1 MDSPEDYTV
10 VPLSGKPVF
19 PRLCANCCAPA
30 AERLTI
36 ARVFHTADSRGLVSF
51 QPYFCSQCAAAH
63 RRERKPDP
71 TLFFR
76 RLLHGWALWIPMAGS
91 FWVFSVAL
99 PYALQAVAE
108 RDPKGIV
115 LSGGIAL
122 LFILITFTC
131 AIGIWYGSNHLA
143 VKPPTSITS
152 AVDFTSDQS
161 QTFEPTWRRFTLRN
175 EAYARHFREANR
187 ERLWSRSRPEAG
199 RAMVLRHYGK
209 YVMYALIG
217 VVAAFAIADEF
228 GVSLWDVLRNL
239 DK

>member
-1 MDSPEDYTV
+1 MDAPQDNTV

-30 AERLTI
+30 TERLTI
-36 ARVFHTADSRGLVSF
+36 ARIFHSADSRQPVYF
-51 QPYFCSQCAAAH
+51 QPYFCPQCIAAH
-63 RRERKPDP
+63 RAEIKPDP

-76 RLLHGWALWIPMAGS
+76 RLLHGWTLWIPMAGS
-91 FWVFSVAL
+91 FWVCFIAL
-99 PYALQAVAE
+99 PYALEALAA

-115 LSGGIAL
+115 LSGGIAT
-122 LFILITFTC
+122 LFALITMTC
-131 AIGIWYGSNHLA
+131 AAGIWYGSNHLA

-175 EAYARHFREANR
+175 QVYAQHFRDANR

-209 YVMYALIG
+209 YVMYALIA
-217 VVAAFAIADEF
+217 VFAVYAIADEF
-228 GVSLWDVLRNL
+228 GVSLWEVLRNL